1 MIIYADELFLKNFL
15 MSYLILV
22 IVGEILFTKYRK
34 RDLIFGSI
42 VASLITV
49 ITVIYEVD
57 NNILTRA
64 VVVSLM
70 VLISFKPKETKRF
83 MIEVT
88 FLLAITFLIG
98 GVMNSNIDNSY
109 EIVVCGV
116 ISVIALKKY
125 NDYYKKKKW
134 KIRNQY
140 KLKFEIESREIE
152 LNAFLDTGN
161 FLSTNFKNESVIVIS
176 RDALKGRVSNQILD
190 LLQNGKIGTLSFSI
204 LKNIRPINY
213 LVLNEE
219 TKMLYGLKV
228 KNIKIENEN
237 NTIIRDAIIVLS
249 KNNIKESEALIG
261 ISLLEGGMESG
272 NFVNFKTESKEIV
285 C

>member
-1 MIIYADELFLKNFL
+1 MVIYADELFFKNFL

-22 IVGEILFTKYRK
+22 IVGEILYKKYRK

-49 ITVIYEVD
+49 IAIIYEID

-64 VVVSLM
+64 ITISLM
-70 VLISFKPKETKRF
+70 SLIGFKSKEIKSFI
-83 MIEVT
+83 IEVA

-109 EIVVCGV
+109 EIVFCGV

-140 KLKFEIESREIE
+140 KLKFEIESRKIE

-161 FLSTNFKNESVIVIS
+161 FLSTNFKDESVIVIS
-176 RDALKGRVSNQILD
+176 KDALKGKVSNQILD
-190 LLQNGKIGTLSFSI
+190 LLQNGEIGTLSFSV

-213 LVLNEE
+213 LVLNED